1 MLVAYRSS
9 TMTRHVIHFPAS
21 RKERPMKGLRV
32 SASQLL
38 ALSVFV
44 FALAGC
50 GGGAS
55 TSPLPAPVTP
65 IPTATTATLQGQWQI
80 VAHSNVNP
88 ASSLLVEANF
98 TQTGSTV
105 TADSSSVVL
114 VDGAPGAVP

>member
-1 MLVAYRSS
+1 MLVAHTSS
-9 TMTRHVIHFPAS
+9 TMARHVIHSPAS
-21 RKERPMKGLRV
+21 RKERPMKDLRV

-38 ALSVFV
+38 ALSVCV

-65 IPTATTATLQGQWQI
+65 TPVSSTATLQGQWQI

-88 ASSLLVEANF
+88 ASSLDRK
-98 TQTGSTV
+98 STR
-105 TADSSSVVL
+105 L
-114 VDGAPGAVP
+114 N